1 MIHIL
6 YVYFQ
11 TAKPPAEM
19 FLKSTEEK
27 EKISQLCVAH
37 LALLPSFDAL
47 SLNSLLLLDQALLL
61 KLTIHII

>member
-19 FLKSTEEK
+19 FFEKGRK

-37 LALLPSFDAL
+37 LALLPSLDAL